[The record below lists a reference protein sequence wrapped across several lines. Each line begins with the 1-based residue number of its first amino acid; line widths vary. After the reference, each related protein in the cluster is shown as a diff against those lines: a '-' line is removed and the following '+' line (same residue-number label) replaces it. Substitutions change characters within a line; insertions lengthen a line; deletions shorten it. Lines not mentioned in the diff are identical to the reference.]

1 MVDEQKHSQSEPAD
15 ASAQTDE
22 TTTERAGGE
31 TPSEAEWQQLESELE
46 AARAERDEQY
56 ELLLRTQAEQDNYR
70 KRVAREREEET
81 RYRALPLAR
90 DLLAV
95 IDNLE
100 RAVVAGRKTD
110 NVEDVVQGVEM
121 VARQLAD
128 VLAQHHIL
136 PIPAEGEAFDPHQ
149 HDAISQIPTNE
160 HPPLTVLQ
168 EAERGYT
175 LHDRVLRPSKVIVAK
190 ELPGSGN

>member
-1 MVDEQKHSQSEPAD
+1 
-15 ASAQTDE
+15 
-22 TTTERAGGE
+22 
-31 TPSEAEWQQLESELE
+31 
-46 AARAERDEQY
+46 AARAERDEHY
-56 ELLLRTQAEQDNYR
+56 EMLMRAQAELDNYR
-70 KRVAREREEET
+70 KREAREREDDA

-100 RAVVAGRKTD
+100 RAVAAGRKTD

-121 VARQLAD
+121 VARQLVD
-128 VLAQHHIL
+128 VLAQHHVL
-136 PIPAEGEAFDPHQ
+136 PIPAEGEPFDPHQ

-160 HPPLTVLQ
+160 HPPLTILQ
-168 EAERGYT
+168 EAERGYM

-190 ELPGSGN
+190 ELPGSE

>member
-1 MVDEQKHSQSEPAD
+1 MVDEQKHSQPEPDD
-15 ASAQTDE
+15 ASPHLDE
-22 TTTERAGGE
+22 SAERAGGE
-31 TPSEAEWQQLESELE
+31 IPSEAEWQQLESELD
-46 AARAERDEQY
+46 AARAERDEHY
-56 ELLLRTQAEQDNYR
+56 EMLMRAQAELDNYR
-70 KRVAREREEET
+70 KRVAREREDDA

-100 RAVVAGRKTD
+100 RAVAAGRKTD

-121 VARQLAD
+121 VARQLVD
-128 VLAQHHIL
+128 VLAQHHVL
-136 PIPAEGEAFDPHQ
+136 PIPAEGEPFDPHQ

-168 EAERGYT
+168 EAERGYM

-190 ELPGSGN
+190 ELPGSEN